1 MSCDAW
7 KWISASGCDK
17 IRPGDNCFVSWQ
29 LLQLQNLTLLD
40 LQNKVC
46 HPGSLCISPS
56 KDFNVMSVPT
66 MSFHLQSPELW
77 CSSAHSV
84 LGLLS
89 NHMSSVEVQVMW
101 RRALFAYQD
110 YVITPIL
117 LLLASSHE
125 ISMRTCVLSNYP
137 GHAWGGDSTQ
147 EHRCEDSPSD
157 TGSLQKPF
165 STLQLLEYVPL
176 SFPQNV
182 AHLLLLFSSLWFCLV
197 SHTKP
202 SLKLMLFLFPGLKP
216 QTLLFSAVSL
226 ACNTSVSFFP
236 FSFFKRHFKLH
247 K

>member
-1 MSCDAW
+1 MPGNGLVPVAAIRYGQETTVLSHGNFCSYRTWLYLTFRTKFVILDHCV
-7 KWISASGCDK
+7 SAQARTLMWCQSLQWVSTCKALNSGAPAHIQYWAYLAIMC
-17 IRPGDNCFVSWQ
+17 
-29 LLQLQNLTLLD
+29 
-40 LQNKVC
+40 
-46 HPGSLCISPS
+46 
-56 KDFNVMSVPT
+56 SVK
-66 MSFHLQSPELW
+66 
-77 CSSAHSV
+77 
-84 LGLLS
+84 
-89 NHMSSVEVQVMW
+89 VQVMW
-101 RRALFAYQD
+101 RRALFTYQD